1 MRAESDPRSNR
12 HRAAFH
18 ASSAGLFGAGLL
30 IAFLHRMALLDIAP
44 NRLLP
49 GAPVAASGF
58 GDGSIGLV
66 SLLSLAGL
74 VLLATLPRRM
84 GGVLAVGLFAAAWAF
99 LLLGLGAEATRR
111 LAIMPTA
118 ARASLGSGF
127 WMASACL
134 LAFAGASI
142 GRARIRGLG
151 LLAALAAAGILIA
164 AWHGGGLDRLSLVM
178 EYAGRREA
186 LHQAIAEHLLL
197 SGGAIVL
204 ALPAAVLLSLWR
216 SGEGIV
222 GLVVSG
228 IQVIPAVALFGG
240 LVALVSGL
248 VRAVPALRDLGLSA
262 LGPWPALIGIA
273 AYLLLPLWRGIG
285 TALRSADPAA
295 VDAAE
300 AIGLT
305 RGQILRQVRL
315 PLGAPV
321 LVGALRVATVQSLG
335 LATLGALIGAGGL
348 GRIVFDG
355 MAQFAPDLI
364 LLGAIPIVVLSLAAE
379 AALSA
384 MEASCRSRWHA

>member
-1 MRAESDPRSNR
+1 MRAESDRRSHR
-12 HRAAFH
+12 HRTALSAP
-18 ASSAGLFGAGLL
+18 SAGLFAAGLL
-30 IAFLHRMALLDIAP
+30 VAFLHRMALLDVAP

-49 GAPVAASGF
+49 GAPVTASGF
-58 GDGSIGLV
+58 GDGSVGLV
-66 SLLSLAGL
+66 TLLSLAGL
-74 VLLATLPRRM
+74 VFLATLPRRM
-84 GGVLAVGLFAAAWAF
+84 GALLALCLFAAAWAF
-99 LLLGLGAEATRR
+99 LLLGLGAEAARR
-111 LAIMPTA
+111 LATMPPA

-127 WMASACL
+127 WMSSACL
-134 LAFAGASI
+134 LAMAGAGI

-151 LLAALAAAGILIA
+151 PVAALAVAGFLLA
-164 AWHGGGLDRLSLVM
+164 AWHGGRLDRLSLVV
-178 EYAGRREA
+178 EYAGRQET
-186 LHQAIAEHLLL
+186 LHRAIAEHLLL

-204 ALPAAVLLSLWR
+204 ALLAAVLLSLWR
-216 SGEGIV
+216 AGEGTI

-285 TALRSADPAA
+285 TALRSADPAT

-305 RGQILRQVRL
+305 KGQILRQVRL

-364 LLGAIPIVVLSLAAE
+364 LLGAIPIVILSLAAE
-379 AALSA
+379 GALSA
-384 MEASCRSRWHA
+384 LETRCRARWRA